1 MTTLQEILQEQ
12 ILPGHCF
19 SPAYYIRPDIH
30 TGMLASRGGYR
41 LAAFPMPL
49 LEALYSGLRYET
61 GQAARVILYNCG
73 RDWGEEFFRRFEDEL
88 SRYHNQP
95 LQELPMGILLDALS
109 DLWATHGWG
118 RLELDFSAGDQGLV
132 QATVRNSGF
141 ALAARAS
148 FSPEESSTPR
158 EPAGYLES
166 GVLASLFSLLSGRE
180 LICVQTTCESLGADQ
195 NRFLIG
201 TPQRLHSCEEWVRKG
216 LSHDE
221 ILDRL
226 TATPE
231 GSR

>member
-1 MTTLQEILQEQ
+1 MTTLQEILQDQ

-19 SPAYYIRPDIH
+19 SPAHYIRPDIH
-30 TGMLASRGGYR
+30 TGLLYSRGGYR

-61 GQAARVILYNCG
+61 GQATRVILYNCG
-73 RDWGEEFFRRFEDEL
+73 RDWGEAFFRRVEDEL
-88 SRYHNQP
+88 SGYYQQP
-95 LQELPMGILLDALS
+95 LQELPMGIFLDALS

-118 RLELDFSAGDQGLV
+118 RLELDFSAADHGLV
-132 QATVRNSGF
+132 QAGIRNSGF

-148 FSPEESSTPR
+148 FNPEEASTR
-158 EPAGYLES
+158 QEPAGYLEA
-166 GVLASLFSLLSGRE
+166 GMLASLFSLLSGRD
-180 LICVQTTCESLGADQ
+180 LICVQTTCESLGADL

-201 TPQRLHSCEEWVRKG
+201 TAQRLHHCEEWVRKG

-226 TATPE
+226 TASP
-231 GSR
+231 

>member
-1 MTTLQEILQEQ
+1 MTTLQEILQDQ

-30 TGMLASRGGYR
+30 TGMLTSRGGYR

-49 LEALYSGLRYET
+49 LEALYWGLRYET

-73 RDWGEEFFRRFEDEL
+73 RNWGEEFFRRFEDEL

-95 LQELPMGILLDALS
+95 LRELPIGILLDALS

-118 RLELDFSAGDQGLV
+118 RLTLDFSAGEQGVV
-132 QATVRNSGF
+132 QASVRNSGF
-141 ALAARAS
+141 ALAVRNS
-148 FSPEESSTPR
+148 FGPEETSTPR
-158 EPAGYLES
+158 EPGGYLEA

-195 NRFLIG
+195 SRFLIG
-201 TPQRLHSCEEWVRKG
+201 TAQRLHSCEEWVRKG
-216 LSHDE
+216 MSHDE

-226 TATPE
+226 TATPG
-231 GSR
+231 GSH

>member
-1 MTTLQEILQEQ
+1 MTTLREILQEQ
-12 ILPGHCF
+12 TLPGHCF

-30 TGMLASRGGYR
+30 TGLLASRGGYR

-95 LQELPMGILLDALS
+95 LRELPMGILLDALS

-118 RLELDFSAGDQGLV
+118 RLELDFSAGNQGLV

-148 FSPEESSTPR
+148 LRPEDSSAPR

-166 GVLASLFSLLSGRE
+166 GVLASLFSLLSGRD

-201 TPQRLHSCEEWVRKG
+201 TAQRLHNCEEWVRKG

>member
-30 TGMLASRGGYR
+30 TGMLESRGGYR

-73 RDWGEEFFRRFEDEL
+73 RDWGEEFFHRFEDEL
-88 SRYHNQP
+88 SSYHNQP
-95 LQELPMGILLDALS
+95 LRELPMGILLDALS

-118 RLELDFSAGDQGLV
+118 CLELDFSAGDQGLV

-158 EPAGYLES
+158 DPAGHLEA
-166 GVLASLFSLLSGRE
+166 GVLASLFSALSGRD
-180 LICVQTTCESLGADQ
+180 LLCVQTTCEPLGADL

-201 TPQRLHSCEEWVRKG
+201 TAQRLHNCEEWVRKG

-226 TATPE
+226 TATPD

>member
-1 MTTLQEILQEQ
+1 MTTLQEILQDRV
-12 ILPGHCF
+12 LPGHCF

-30 TGMLASRGGYR
+30 TGMLESRGGYR

-49 LEALYSGLRYET
+49 LEAIYSGLRYET
-61 GQAARVILYNCG
+61 GQATRVILYNCG
-73 RDWGEEFFRRFEDEL
+73 RQWGEEFFRRFQDEV
-88 SRYHNQP
+88 SRYYDQP
-95 LQELPMGILLDALS
+95 LRDLPMGIFLDALR

-118 RLELDFSAGDQGLV
+118 RLTLDFSAGDQGIV
-132 QATVRNSGF
+132 EARVRHSGF
-141 ALAARAS
+141 ALAARNSLAS
-148 FSPEESSTPR
+148 EEKNKPR
-158 EPAGYLES
+158 EPSCYLEA
-166 GVLASLFSLLSGRE
+166 GVLASFFSLLAGRD

-216 LSHDE
+216 LSHAE

-226 TATPE
+226 TATPP